1 MIAFLCN
8 GEKWKY
14 IGKLRKIALASGFH
28 YYITDSVAQ
37 ISEALAEMAENQI
50 QIICVLGGDGTICQL
65 VSAIFRR
72 KERLKQS
79 SLPPKIAV
87 LGGGTMNNLFSVLK
101 LRGSPDYLAKKVV
114 EEATANQLK
123 TTKLPLL
130 RVTHNGQVYFGFTF
144 VLGPIVRLLKKY
156 TDNQRNFS
164 RAIMTTVLACS
175 AATVKWPKNFTS
187 LIKPFE
193 AQILVN
199 NRKIQFDN
207 LSVVMASTVRRIA
220 FGFYPFLGNEFLV
233 SPEFGQFYTIICG
246 LPPNEIVAKIFY
258 LGYLHFWDNFFA
270 LSASGLPAR
279 NQYFNQPVNNLRI
292 KNPSENIFTIDGEI
306 FSIQKGK
313 EITVS
318 FGPEIF
324 LVCPSYQNE

>member
-14 IGKLRKIALASGFH
+14 IGKLRKIALTFGFH

-37 ISEALAEMAENQI
+37 ISEVLAEMAENQI

-65 VSAIFRR
+65 VSAVFRR
-72 KERLKQS
+72 RERLKQS

-101 LRGSPDYLAKKVV
+101 LRGPPDHLAKKIV
-114 EEATANQLK
+114 EEATNSQLK
-123 TTKLPLL
+123 VIKLPLL

-144 VLGPIVRLLKKY
+144 ILGPIVRLLKQY

-164 RAIMTTVLACS
+164 RAMMTAVLACS

-199 NRKIQFDN
+199 DRRIQFNN
-207 LSVVMASTVRRIA
+207 LSGILASTVRRTA

-233 SPEFGQFYTIICG
+233 SPKFDRFYTIICG
-246 LPPNEIVAKIFY
+246 LSPNEIVAKIFY
-258 LGYLHFWDNFFA
+258 LGYLHFWDIFFP
-270 LSASGLPAR
+270 SSGLRAR

-292 KNPSENIFTIDGEI
+292 RNPSEDIFTIDGEI
-306 FSIQKGK
+306 FPIQKGK

-318 FGPEIF
+318 FGPEIS
-324 LVCPSYQNE
+324 LVCPSY